1 MFFSGAFDSHYSHQV
16 VNEQFPGIC
25 FLGDPMVVTIK
36 SEPVTVSPLGHG
48 ITVKIP
54 PNAVQD
60 TDKPADISLQTCLF
74 SSVFQYP
81 EGYTPLS
88 AVYHI
93 SSDTAF
99 DKDIELT
106 LEHFAD
112 LKTDK
117 QANKMTFF
125 RAESEGKGKYIFTP
139 MKGGKF
145 QVGSHSCTILTRQ
158 FSFTSAGS
166 EASSE
171 ISEITQF
178 VVLIIQ

>member
-1 MFFSGAFDSHYSHQV
+1 
-16 VNEQFPGIC
+16 
-25 FLGDPMVVTIK
+25 MVVTIQ
-36 SEPVTVSPLGHG
+36 SEPVTISPPGHG

-54 PNAVQD
+54 PNALQD
-60 TDKPADISLQTCLF
+60 TDKPANLSLQTCLF

-81 EGYTPLS
+81 EGCTPLS

-106 LEHFAD
+106 FEHFAD

-139 MKGGKF
+139 MKGGEF
-145 QVGSHSCTILTRQ
+145 QVGNHSCTIFTRQ
-158 FSFTSAGS
+158 FSLTSAGS

-171 ISEITQF
+171 IGEMTHF
-178 VVLIIQ
+178 VLLI